1 MATLFEQFILGLI
14 QGIFEWIPISSEG
27 ILILVQSNFFN
38 NLNLDSMLKIA
49 FLLHLGTF
57 FAALIYFRKDVKE
70 LLISL
75 KSLKDYKHSTIET
88 KKLLNFL
95 IISTIVSGIIGFAIY
110 KFVLN
115 PLILIAQSISLQ
127 QARVYVDG
135 HKRHP
140 PRLLL

>member
-70 LLISL
+70 LFIAL
-75 KSLKDYKHSTIET
+75 KNYKHSTIET

-95 IISTIVSGIIGFAIY
+95 IISTA
-110 KFVLN
+110 
-115 PLILIAQSISLQ
+115 
-127 QARVYVDG
+127 
-135 HKRHP
+135 
-140 PRLLL
+140 